1 MMLNGWA
8 ALAII
13 VVVLAVGF
21 LIFLMTATK
30 HEERMLWLKIEELK
44 FTIEKNRREHTK
56 NGKKKIGR
64 KKKENK

>member
-21 LIFLMTATK
+21 LISLMTATK

-44 FTIEKNRREHTK
+44 FTIEKNRREYTK
-56 NGKKKIGR
+56 TDKKKIGR